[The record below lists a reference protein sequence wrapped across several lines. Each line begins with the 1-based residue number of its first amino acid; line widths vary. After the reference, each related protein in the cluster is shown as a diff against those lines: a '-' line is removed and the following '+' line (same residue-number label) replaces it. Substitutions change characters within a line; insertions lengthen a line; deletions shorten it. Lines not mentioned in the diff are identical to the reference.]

1 MTTPQDV
8 AVTYTGS
15 EDPFKDRIYRSGLT
29 FTPGQTRLVPATLAQ
44 RFLRHSDVFAE
55 GEATKAKA
63 FKSEAPTEPVKTEP
77 AEPAQTTQTEKPD
90 DTKQLL
96 EQQQQKQN
104 EQRLQ
109 EDARF
114 ALIDTI
120 ESMDRKGLIEWA
132 ELHYKQKIP
141 GNVSADKARDMA
153 KGFIDQYGMPA

>member
-8 AVTYTGS
+8 AVTYTGT

-44 RFLRHSDVFAE
+44 RFLRHSDVFEE
-55 GEATKAKA
+55 GKDTKAKA
-63 FKSEAPTEPVKTEP
+63 TKSAAVTEPAKTEP
-77 AEPAQTTQTEKPD
+77 TEPAQTTQAEKPD
-90 DTKQLL
+90 DTKQVL
-96 EQQQQKQN
+96 EQQQQKLD

-114 ALIDTI
+114 ALLDSLD
-120 ESMDRKGLIEWA
+120 SMDRKGLIDWA
-132 ELHYKQKIP
+132 DQNYKQKIP
-141 GNVSADKARDMA
+141 GNLSLAKARDIA